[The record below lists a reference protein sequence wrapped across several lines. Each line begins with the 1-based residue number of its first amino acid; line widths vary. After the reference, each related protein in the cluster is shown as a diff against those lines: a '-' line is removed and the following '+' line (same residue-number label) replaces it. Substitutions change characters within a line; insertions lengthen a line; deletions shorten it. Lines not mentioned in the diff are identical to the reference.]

1 MGYPK
6 AVYIT
11 LVTMGIHY
19 LEHLCNWVKAA
30 VWDAPRR
37 VILDVQL
44 EKYKLDREQFLSEKK
59 SLENQDECANTSHS
73 SPTISE

>member
-6 AVYIT
+6 AVFIT
-11 LVTMGIHY
+11 IMTMGVHY
-19 LEHLCNWVKAA
+19 IEHLCTWVKAV

-59 SLENQDECANTSHS
+59 SPENQDECVTTSHS